1 MIRPDV
7 QKWGQ
12 TTDDLRRLATE
23 AEHPRTR
30 ERFLALFMIAVGP
43 SNATLWAER
52 IDRCDE
58 CVLGWIHKYNAGG
71 PDAMTYRR
79 TGGHAPFLRP
89 KSSRASSRPS
99 CEPSR
104 ARTASRA
111 AAGR

>member
-7 QKWGQ
+7 QNWGQ

-23 AEHPRTR
+23 SAHPRTR
-30 ERFLALFMIAVGP
+30 ERFLALFAIAAGQ
-43 SNATLWAER
+43 SNATLWAAR
-52 IDRCDE
+52 IGRCDE
-58 CVLGWIHKYNAGG
+58 CVMGWIHKYNTGG

-89 KSSRASSRPS
+89 KTPRASSRPS
-99 CEPSR
+99 SEPSR
-104 ARTASRA
+104 TRTASRA